1 MSYFFRR
8 GRLLVTL
15 LVVAVAAAMARPCLA
30 AEDAAKPK
38 SAKAADGAKSEEVPD
53 GSPQELLAYV
63 KKLQATEAKGG
74 TRAARMED
82 LRRIQKNIVAAAEK
96 IAAAKPDDAIA
107 IAALRA
113 ELDSLN
119 KLDSLGDAGA
129 GEKRDALLAKYEND
143 KRPAVA
149 SVVGYFRLAKA
160 AAELDASEKEDVK
173 AFVAKSME
181 FFSKTKLDAQML
193 PLVSA
198 VFNLAQQ
205 NLGGEELAKTA
216 RKLAIRLAESDDPQV
231 AVNAPAVISL
241 SAALYQKEDKND
253 EAIKS
258 YQEVAKLLAKSE
270 NAQISR
276 SAEKL
281 EGAIRQ
287 LKLIGSSID
296 IKGKLVDGKKF
307 DWAKYNGKVVLVD
320 FWATWCG
327 PCIEELPNVK
337 EVYEKYHDQG
347 FDVVGISLD
356 DDRETLDAFLE
367 KEHIRWPILFSS
379 DPAATGWE
387 HPMATYFGIS
397 SIPATILVDRQ
408 GKVVTLSARGER
420 LGELVAELIEA
431 KVGK

>member
-1 MSYFFRR
+1 MSHLLRHGLFF
-8 GRLLVTL
+8 VTL
-15 LVVAVAAAMARPCLA
+15 IIATADTSALPCRAADEA
-30 AEDAAKPK
+30 DKPK
-38 SAKAADGAKSEEVPD
+38 SAKAADGAKSDEVPD
-53 GSPQELLAYV
+53 GSPKELLAYV
-63 KKLQATEAKGG
+63 KKLQATEAKGS
-74 TRAARMED
+74 TRAARVDDM
-82 LRRIQKNIVAAAEK
+82 RRIQKNIVEAAEK
-96 IAAAKPDDAIA
+96 ITAAKPDETTAV
-107 IAALRA
+107 AALRA
-113 ELDSLN
+113 ELDALN

-129 GEKRDALLAKYEND
+129 GEKRDELVAKFEND
-143 KRPAVA
+143 KRPAIA

-160 AAELDASEKEDVK
+160 AADLDVSDKEDVK
-173 AFVAKSME
+173 AFVGKCMDFIST
-181 FFSKTKLDAQML
+181 TKLDAQML
-193 PLVSA
+193 PLVGT
-198 VFNLAQQ
+198 VFRLAQQ
-205 NLGGEELAKTA
+205 TQEGEELARTA

-258 YQEVAKLLAKSE
+258 YQEVAKLLSKSE

-287 LKLIGSSID
+287 LKLIGSPID

-307 DWAKYNGKVVLVD
+307 DWAKYKGKVVLVD

-327 PCIEELPNVK
+327 PCVEELPNVK

-356 DDRETLDAFLE
+356 DDREVLDAFLE

-379 DPAATGWE
+379 DPAATGWD

-420 LGELVAELIEA
+420 LGELVAELIDA
-431 KVGK
+431 KESK